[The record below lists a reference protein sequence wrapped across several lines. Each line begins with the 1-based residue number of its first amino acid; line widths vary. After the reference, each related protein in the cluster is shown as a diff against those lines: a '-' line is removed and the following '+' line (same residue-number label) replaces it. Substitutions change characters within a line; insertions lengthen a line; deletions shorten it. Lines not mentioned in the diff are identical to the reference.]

1 MMKCQLNREKTELT
15 IVIPYRNGDDAPTS
29 SSGKSVIRASTNGNQ
44 PLTYQPRP
52 SGRGFFFGPLSNCE

>member
-15 IVIPYRNGDDAPTS
+15 IVISYRNGDDAPTS

-44 PLTYQPRP
+44 PVALD
-52 SGRGFFFGPLSNCE
+52 GRQVRLGLNVLSLIHI